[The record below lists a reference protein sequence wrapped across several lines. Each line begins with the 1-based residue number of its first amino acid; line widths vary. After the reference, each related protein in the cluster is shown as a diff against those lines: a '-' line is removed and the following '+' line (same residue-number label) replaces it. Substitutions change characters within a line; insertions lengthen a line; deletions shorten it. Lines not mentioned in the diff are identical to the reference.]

1 MLSVLIRAG
10 CFVAMII
17 LGYILKRLGVFKKE
31 DFSVI
36 SQVVLKITL
45 PAAIVVSMSG
55 YTIDVSMLSI
65 ALIGLSG
72 CGLQILLAFLLN
84 LGRGRERQAFAITN
98 VSGYN
103 IGCFTMPF
111 AQSFLGPVGV
121 VTCSLF
127 DIGNAAPCLGGGY
140 SIAASLKGGAGI
152 SFKHIAKKLFT
163 SVPFITYVIMIVLNL
178 IRVQLPG
185 PILNFAE
192 LVANANILASMLM
205 LGIGFELR
213 IKRSQISDVVCIIL
227 LHYGVAAVLALSC
240 YFLLPF
246 ETDIRKTLVIL
257 LFSPIAST
265 APAFTNELGD
275 DVALSSAINSITI
288 ILSIVFIVAF
298 LSMI

>member
-1 MLSVLIRAG
+1 MLSVLTRAG
-10 CFVAMII
+10 CFIAMII
-17 LGYILKRLGVFKKE
+17 LGYVLKLLGVFKEE

-36 SQVVLKITL
+36 ARVVLKITL

-65 ALIGLSG
+65 ALIGLAG

-127 DIGNAAPCLGGGY
+127 DIGNAGPCLGGGY
-140 SIAASLKGGAGI
+140 SIAAAIKNGRGFSLKP
-152 SFKHIAKKLFT
+152 IAKTLFT
-163 SVPFITYVIMIVLNL
+163 SVPFVTYLIMIVLNL
-178 IRVQLPG
+178 AKLRLPG
-185 PILNFAE
+185 PILDFAE
-192 LVANANILASMLM
+192 LVANANVFASMLM
-205 LGIGFELR
+205 LGIGFELK
-213 IKRSQISDVVCIIL
+213 IERSQIGDVLRIVS
-227 LHYGVAAVLALSC
+227 LHYAVAAALAALC

-246 ETDIRKTLVIL
+246 ELDVRKALVIL
-257 LFSPIAST
+257 LLSPIGST
-265 APAFTNELGD
+265 APAYTEELGG

-288 ILSIVFIVAF
+288 ILSIVLIVAV
-298 LSMI
+298 LSLA

>member
-1 MLSVLIRAG
+1 MRDVLIRAG
-10 CFVAMII
+10 CFIAMIV
-17 LGYILKRLGVFKKE
+17 LGYVLKLVGIFKKD

-36 SQVVLKITL
+36 AQVVLKITL
-45 PAAIVVSMSG
+45 PAAIVVSMSS
-55 YTIDVSMLSI
+55 YTIDVSMLTI
-65 ALIGLSG
+65 ALIGLVG

-84 LGRGRERQAFAITN
+84 LGKGKKRQAFAITN

-140 SIAASLKGGAGI
+140 SIAASLKSGAGI
-152 SFKHIAKKLFT
+152 SFKNIAKKLFT
-163 SVPFITYVIMIVLNL
+163 SVPFLTYMIMIVLNL
-178 IRVQLPG
+178 TKVQLPG
-185 PILNFAE
+185 PILSFAE

-205 LGIGFELR
+205 LGIGFELH
-213 IKRSQISDVVCIIL
+213 IKRSQIGDVVRIVL
-227 LHYGVAAVLALSC
+227 LHYAVAASLAALC

-246 ETDIRKTLVIL
+246 EADIRKALVIL

-275 DVALSSAINSITI
+275 DVALSSAVNSITI
-288 ILSIVFIVAF
+288 ILSIVFIVTF
-298 LSMI
+298 LTLI